1 MARARTVATFE
12 TSAFNSTERREY
24 FLREGAYGDDLAEW
38 LIDELGARG
47 VTTDAEPRQEE
58 SGGWCFGFHKNETEY
73 TCLVTHRRA
82 PGKGPHLW
90 IVIIE
95 RKAGKIGSL
104 LRADK
109 RGIEPEA
116 VQAIHS
122 VLGSALLIHNLRWHF
137 RRDFDA
143 GNQER
148 GQSDPLA
155 S

>member
-24 FLREGAYGDDLAEW
+24 FLHEGAYGDDLAEW

-47 VTTDAEPRQEE
+47 VSTHAEPRQEE
-58 SGGWCFGFHKNETEY
+58 SGWCFGFQKDDTEY
-73 TCLVTHRRA
+73 NCLVTRRPA
-82 PGKGPHLW
+82 AGKGPHLW
-90 IVIIE
+90 IVLIE

-116 VQAIHS
+116 VAAIHS
-122 VLGSALLIHNLRWHF
+122 VLSSALLIHNLRWHF

-143 GNQER
+143 GQQDR